1 MDEKCSF
8 RSFDTYRKDVSDH
21 ETTRSKPIVKV
32 ETRTEER
39 IRQTPLVHASPSS
52 DNQWNDWSSELPQ
65 IDEKTIDH
73 QDVDIQCELLTD
85 NDQSQMRSSPSVE
98 KQQPTVT
105 GRLFGFLK
113 NVASPWSEQESSNN
127 DWNDQSSPL
136 QFSSEEP
143 VSSMST
149 ENITA
154 AIQTKLQQI
163 LSEHPDL
170 FPHPTGDTLDDL
182 NQLSRLINKYQDD
195 IRRLSR

>member
-1 MDEKCSF
+1 MDKKCCS
-8 RSFDTYRKDVSDH
+8 RSLDTYGQDVNDQA
-21 ETTRSKPIVKV
+21 TTRSKPIAKV

-39 IRQTPLVHASPSS
+39 IRETPLVHASPFS
-52 DNQWNDWSSELPQ
+52 DDQWNDWSSDPVQ

-73 QDVDIQCELLTD
+73 QDADVQCELLSD
-85 NDQSQMRSSPSVE
+85 EDQSHMRSSPSAE
-98 KQQPTVT
+98 KQEPTVT

-113 NVASPWSEQESSNN
+113 NVASPWSEEESSNN
-127 DWNDQSSPL
+127 DWNEQSSPL

-143 VSSMST
+143 GPTMPA

-163 LSEHPDL
+163 VSEHPDV
-170 FPHPTGDTLDDL
+170 FPRPTGNTLDDL

-195 IRRLSR
+195 IRRLQR